1 MKRCTPNNITT
12 DQYMKYAIHV
22 PGIQKKR
29 DPDRNLVPL

>member
-22 PGIQKKR
+22 PGIQKKGTQIEI
-29 DPDRNLVPL
+29 